1 MKKSDEG
8 SDEVGYKKPPKA
20 TRFKKGQSGN
30 PKGRPKGKSNMA
42 VVIRRTLQA
51 KVVINEN
58 GLRREVDKFEAAMM
72 QLANKAAGG
81 DLRALNLAAMLVRM
95 AEERLEQ
102 DESRKSDLFE
112 DTDKRI
118 LEGLM
123 KRFEATS
130 EGGNDNE
137 ADRERETN

>member
-1 MKKSDEG
+1 MINDG
-8 SDEVGYKKPPKA
+8 DDLNAVGYKKPPKA
-20 TRFKKGQSGN
+20 TQFKKGTSGN
-30 PKGRPKGKSNMA
+30 PKGRPKGKRNMA
-42 VVIRRTLQA
+42 TVILDTFKT

-58 GLRREVDKFEAAMM
+58 GRRRQVTKLEAGMM
-72 QLANKAAGG
+72 QLANKSASG
-81 DLRALNLAAMLVRM
+81 DLRALNLGTPLVRM
-95 AEERLEQ
+95 AEEHVEQ
-102 DESRKSDLFE
+102 EKSGKPGLLE

>member
-1 MKKSDEG
+1 
-8 SDEVGYKKPPKA
+8 
-20 TRFKKGQSGN
+20 
-30 PKGRPKGKSNMA
+30 
-42 VVIRRTLQA
+42 
-51 KVVINEN
+51 
-58 GLRREVDKFEAAMM
+58 MM

>member
-1 MKKSDEG
+1 VINSGDD
-8 SDEVGYKKPPKA
+8 SNEVGYGKPPKA
-20 TRFKKGQSGN
+20 TRFRKGRSGN

-42 VVIRRTLQA
+42 AVILRTLQA

-58 GLRREVDKFEAAMM
+58 GLRREVTKFEAGMM
-72 QLANKAAGG
+72 QLANKGAGG
-81 DLRALNLAAMLVRM
+81 DLRALNLAAMLARL
-95 AEERLEQ
+95 AEERVQQ
-102 DESRKSDLFE
+102 DESQKPTLFE
-112 DTDKRI
+112 DTDRRI

-123 KRFEATS
+123 KRFAATS